1 MKTSRIVI
9 GILLATLLFSTSA
22 LAWNGGKRSN
32 CPPER
37 CAVQQESHLELMS
50 VILDLSP
57 EQQQKI
63 AELGTIHRAHRA
75 QMRKDLNTARQDLH
89 SIKPGADFDADA
101 LKAKADAFAQ
111 LKAAMLVD
119 RIEHRQQVFSLLTP
133 EQQEKAAKL
142 NAIKQKKGKGKHP
155 HFMRQGQNKRHHQMI
170 NACR

>member
-1 MKTSRIVI
+1 MKTSRIII
-9 GILLATLLFSTSA
+9 GTLVATLLLSTSA
-22 LAWNGGKRSN
+22 LAWNGGKRGN

-37 CAVQQESHLELMS
+37 VGMQHESRLELMS

-63 AELGTIHRAHRA
+63 AELSVSHRAHRA
-75 QMRKDLNTARQDLH
+75 QMHKALNAARQDLR
-89 SIKPGADFDADA
+89 SIKPGADFDAAA

-111 LKAAMLVD
+111 LKAEMLVD

-142 NAIKQKKGKGKHP
+142 RAIKQNQGQGRHP
-155 HFMRQGQNKRHHQMI
+155 HSMRQGHAQYHQRMI